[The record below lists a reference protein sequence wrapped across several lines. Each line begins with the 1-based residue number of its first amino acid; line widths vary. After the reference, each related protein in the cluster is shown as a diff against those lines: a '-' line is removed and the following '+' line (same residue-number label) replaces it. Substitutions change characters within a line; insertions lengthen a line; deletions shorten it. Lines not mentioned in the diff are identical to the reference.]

1 LRTAR
6 NPRNRIE
13 TLNSQQLRRLFPK
26 IPRHASANHTGAE
39 IFLPGGE
46 VSIGRQ
52 SIVGYFASA
61 ARSRAREAGEGC

>member
-1 LRTAR
+1 M
-6 NPRNRIE
+6 
-13 TLNSQQLRRLFPK
+13 
-26 IPRHASANHTGAE
+26 
-39 IFLPGGE
+39 FLPGGE